1 VEAAIVS
8 WSDTTIE
15 ADFGGA
21 SPNEVTVN
29 SVFGSATY
37 VVSKTKN
44 REGRVRGN

>member
-29 SVFGSATY
+29 SVFGSSTFG
-37 VVSKTKN
+37 VVSKGIMGE
-44 REGRVRGN
+44 RGGRH